1 MTIHSP
7 EVLERTVDQV
17 RALIRSG
24 HYAAAAERLREL
36 HPADRAEVVL
46 RLPEDEREDLVAH
59 LDVET
64 AAELFEE
71 LDEEIAA
78 DLADDIH
85 PERLADIL
93 DEMEPDD
100 AADLLGDL
108 PPELVQTLLD
118 EMEEAAEVEPLL
130 QYPDETAGG
139 LMTTAFVAL
148 QQDATADDVIAF
160 LRALKQQDAD
170 EDVDIPFYLFV
181 IDDQQRLVGVVDLRE
196 LVAAP
201 PHTRIGDLMDP
212 QVIAVDAWTDQ
223 EEVAR
228 VMKKYDLAAVPVVD
242 DQRRL
247 VGVVTYDDIMHVLEE
262 EAGEDFLHMGGVE
275 SEPLAEK
282 PYWEQRLWEIF
293 RSRFPWLLLL
303 FVAGSYT
310 GSVLRMFDAELRK
323 VISLSIFIPL
333 IIGTGG
339 NVGSQTVAT
348 VIRALVLKE
357 VRPRDALRAW
367 WREVR
372 VAVLL
377 GVAIGALG
385 FVRAAL
391 WGVDPHVAWAV
402 SLTIFAVILWASTV
416 ATFIP
421 LVASAVGIDPTHI
434 SGPLMSTLIDGTGLM
449 IYFLIARAVIPEL

>member
-1 MTIHSP
+1 MPTHTAEALDAITR
-7 EVLERTVDQV
+7 EVRD
-17 RALIRSG
+17 LIRQG
-24 HYAAAAERLREL
+24 RYAEAADRLRHL
-36 HPADRAEVVL
+36 HPADRAEVVTH
-46 RLPEDEREDLVAH
+46 LPPDDREDLVAH

-71 LDEEIAA
+71 LDEELAA

-108 PPELVQTLLD
+108 PPDLVETLLA
-118 EMEEAAEVEPLL
+118 EMEESDEVEPLL

-148 QQDATADDVIAF
+148 QQDATVDDVIAF
-160 LRALKQQDAD
+160 LRALKQEDAD

-181 IDDQQRLVGVVDLRE
+181 IDDQRRLVGVVDLRE
-196 LVAAP
+196 LVSAP
-201 PHTRIGDLMDP
+201 PGTRIDDLMDP

-242 DQRRL
+242 DQQRL

-262 EAGEDFLHMGGVE
+262 EASEDILHLGGVE

-282 PYWEQRLWEIF
+282 PYWEQKLTEVF

-310 GSVLRMFDAELRK
+310 GSVLRMFDADLRR

-372 VAVLL
+372 VAALL
-377 GVAIGALG
+377 GVAIGAVG
-385 FVRAAL
+385 FLRAEL

-416 ATFIP
+416 ATFVP
-421 LVASAVGIDPTHI
+421 LVASALGIDPTHI
-434 SGPLMSTLIDGTGLM
+434 SGPLMSTLIDGTGLL
-449 IYFLIARAVIPEL
+449 IYFLIARAVIPDL

>member
-1 MTIHSP
+1 MTTDALIA
-7 EVLERTVDQV
+7 LDQWVREV
-17 RALIRSG
+17 RALIRQG
-24 HYAAAAERLREL
+24 RYVEAAQRLQAL

-46 RLPEDEREDLVAH
+46 RLPADERDDLVAH

-71 LDEEIAA
+71 LDEEVAA

-108 PPELVQTLLD
+108 PPALVQTLLA
-118 EMEEAAEVEPLL
+118 EMEDSEEVAPLL

-148 QQDATADDVIAF
+148 QESATVDDVIAF
-160 LRALKQQDAD
+160 LRALKQEDAD
-170 EDVDIPFYLFV
+170 EDVDLPFYLFV
-181 IDDQQRLVGVVDLRE
+181 VDDQQRLVGVVDLRE
-196 LVAAP
+196 LVSAP
-201 PHTRIGDLMDP
+201 GQTRIGDLMDRE
-212 QVIAVDAWTDQ
+212 VIAVDAWTDQ

-242 DQRRL
+242 EQRRL
-247 VGVVTYDDIMHVLEE
+247 LGVVTYDDIMHVLEE
-262 EAGEDFLHMGGVE
+262 EASEDILHLSGVE

-282 PYWEQRLWEIF
+282 PYWEQRLLEIF

-357 VRPRDALRAW
+357 VRPRDAFRAW

-372 VAVLL
+372 VALLL
-377 GVAIGALG
+377 GVAIGMLG
-385 FVRAAL
+385 FVRAEL
-391 WGVDPHVAWAV
+391 WGVDPHVSWAV
-402 SLTIFAVILWASTV
+402 ALTIFAVILWASTV

-421 LVASAVGIDPTHI
+421 LLASAVGIDPTHI
-434 SGPLMSTLIDGTGLM
+434 SGPLMSTLIDGTGLL

>member
-1 MTIHSP
+1 MPTHTAEALDTLIA
-7 EVLERTVDQV
+7 QV
-17 RALIRSG
+17 RDLIRRG
-24 HYAAAAERLREL
+24 RYQQAAEALRAL
-36 HPADRAEVVL
+36 HPADRAEVVT
-46 RLPEDEREDLVAH
+46 RLPADEREDLVAH

-71 LDEEIAA
+71 LDEEVAA

-85 PERLADIL
+85 PDRLADIL

-108 PPELVQTLLD
+108 PPELVETLLA
-118 EMEEAAEVEPLL
+118 EMEDAAEVAPLL

-148 QQDATADDVIAF
+148 QQDATVDDVIAF
-160 LRALKQQDAD
+160 LRALKQEDAD
-170 EDVDIPFYLFV
+170 EDIDIPFYLFV
-181 IDDQQRLVGVVDLRE
+181 IDDAQHLVGVVDLRE
-196 LVAAP
+196 LVSAP
-201 PHTRIGDLMDP
+201 PGTRIGDLMDP

-242 DQRRL
+242 DHKRL
-247 VGVVTYDDIMHVLEE
+247 IGVVTYDDIMHVLEE
-262 EAGEDFLHMGGVE
+262 EASEDILHLGGVE

-282 PYWEQRLWEIF
+282 PYWEQKLTEVF

-310 GSVLRMFDAELRK
+310 GSVLRMFDRELRR

-372 VAVLL
+372 VAALL
-377 GVAIGALG
+377 GVAIGAVG
-385 FVRAAL
+385 FLRAEL
-391 WGVDPHVAWAV
+391 WGVDYHVAWAV

-416 ATFIP
+416 ATFVP
-421 LVASAVGIDPTHI
+421 LVASSLGIDPTHI
-434 SGPLMSTLIDGTGLM
+434 SGPLMSTLIDGTGLL
-449 IYFLIARAVIPEL
+449 IYFLIARAVIPGL